1 MKRILFICIAVLCAV
16 NIRAQVKINVDSFN
30 EAIEQFNQTKDNNK
44 KKWGKNL
51 LEQNKRS
58 SAISYKFEF
67 PLEPEDAQ
75 LDIEKVKT
83 AIAAYLDAKP
93 YQRQIAVDW
102 ENNQIT
108 LVSAFGE
115 VASRKGYGGKTF
127 DMYVQA
133 AARIDITAETNKLVL
148 EMTIDRYYYSNTFK
162 SIEDCF
168 WTYINRTAPFVSVNK
183 QEDAIYTDAYIST
196 CSRCFNEV
204 SEFITLL
211 MLAYDDTTDEEEPT
225 P

>member
-16 NIRAQVKINVDSFN
+16 GIRAQVKINVDSFN

-51 LEQNKRS
+51 LELNKKS
-58 SAISYKFEF
+58 PTISYKFEF
-67 PLEPEDAQ
+67 PIEPEGTK
-75 LDIEKVKT
+75 LDVEKIKT
-83 AIAAYLDAKP
+83 AIAAFIEAKP

-108 LVSAFGE
+108 LVDAFGE

-133 AARIDITAETNKLVL
+133 AARIDITVEANKFTLA
-148 EMTIDRYYYSNTFK
+148 MTIDRYYYSNTFK
-162 SIEDCF
+162 SIEDCY
-168 WTYINRTAPFVSVNK
+168 WTYINRTAPFVAVNK

-196 CSRCFNEV
+196 CSRCFNEI
-204 SEFITLL
+204 SEFINLL
-211 MLAYDDTTDEEEPT
+211 MLSYDETEEES
-225 P
+225 

>member
-1 MKRILFICIAVLCAV
+1 MKRILLICIAALCAI
-16 NIRAQVKINVDSFN
+16 NMSAQVKINVESLND
-30 EAIEQFNQTKDNNK
+30 AIEQFNQTKDSNK

-51 LEQNKRS
+51 LEQNKKS
-58 SAISYKFEF
+58 PTISYKFEF
-67 PLEPEDAQ
+67 PIEPEGTK

-83 AIAAYLDAKP
+83 AIAAFIEAKP

-102 ENNQIT
+102 ENNLVT
-108 LVSAFGE
+108 LVDAFGE

-133 AARIDITAETNKLVL
+133 AARIDITAEANKLVL
-148 EMTIDRYYYSNTFK
+148 AMTIDRYYYSNTFK
-162 SIEDCF
+162 SIEDCY
-168 WTYINRTAPFVSVNK
+168 WTYINRTAPFTSVNK

-196 CSRCFNEV
+196 CSRGFNDA

-211 MLAYDDTTDEEEPT
+211 LLAYDDTTDEE
-225 P
+225 

>member
-16 NIRAQVKINVDSFN
+16 GIRAQVKINVDSFN
-30 EAIEQFNQTKDNNK
+30 EAIEKFNQTKDNNK

-51 LEQNKRS
+51 LELNKKS
-58 SAISYKFEF
+58 PTISYKFEF
-67 PLEPEDAQ
+67 PIEPEGTK
-75 LDIEKVKT
+75 LDVEKIKT
-83 AIAAYLDAKP
+83 AIAAFIEAKP

-108 LVSAFGE
+108 LVDAFGE

-133 AARIDITAETNKLVL
+133 AARIDITVEANKFTLA
-148 EMTIDRYYYSNTFK
+148 MTIDRYYYSNTFK
-162 SIEDCF
+162 SIEDCY
-168 WTYINRTAPFVSVNK
+168 WTYINRTAPFVAVNK

-196 CSRCFNEV
+196 CSRCFNDA

-211 MLAYDDTTDEEEPT
+211 LLAYDETTDEEG
-225 P
+225 

>member
-1 MKRILFICIAVLCAV
+1 MKRILLICIAALCII
-16 NIRAQVKINVDSFN
+16 NMSAQVKINVESLND
-30 EAIEQFNQTKDNNK
+30 AIEQFNQTKDNNK

-51 LEQNKRS
+51 LEQNKKS
-58 SAISYKFEF
+58 PTISYKFEF
-67 PLEPEDAQ
+67 PIEPEGTK

-83 AIAAYLDAKP
+83 AIAAFIEAKP

-102 ENNQIT
+102 ENNQVT
-108 LVSAFGE
+108 LVDAFGE

-133 AARIDITAETNKLVL
+133 AARIDITAEANKLVL
-148 EMTIDRYYYSNTFK
+148 AMTIDRYYYSNTFK
-162 SIEDCF
+162 SIEDCY
-168 WTYINRTAPFVSVNK
+168 WTYINRTAPFTSVNK

-196 CSRCFNEV
+196 CSRCFSDA

-211 MLAYDDTTDEEEPT
+211 LLAYDTPDE
-225 P
+225 

>member
-1 MKRILFICIAVLCAV
+1 MKRILLICIAALCII
-16 NIRAQVKINVDSFN
+16 NMSAQVKINVESLND
-30 EAIEQFNQTKDNNK
+30 AIEQFNQTKDNNK

-51 LEQNKRS
+51 LEQNKKS
-58 SAISYKFEF
+58 PTISYKFEF
-67 PLEPEDAQ
+67 PIEPEGTK

-83 AIAAYLDAKP
+83 AIAAFIEAKP

-102 ENNQIT
+102 ENNQVT
-108 LVSAFGE
+108 LVDAFGE

-133 AARIDITAETNKLVL
+133 AARIDITAEANKLVL
-148 EMTIDRYYYSNTFK
+148 AMAIDRYYYSNTFK
-162 SIEDCF
+162 SIEDCY
-168 WTYINRTAPFVSVNK
+168 WTYINRTAPFTSVNK

-196 CSRCFNEV
+196 CSRCFSDA

-211 MLAYDDTTDEEEPT
+211 LLAYDTPDE
-225 P
+225 

>member
-1 MKRILFICIAVLCAV
+1 MS
-16 NIRAQVKINVDSFN
+16 AQVKINVESLND
-30 EAIEQFNQTKDNNK
+30 AIEQFNQTKDSNK

-51 LEQNKRS
+51 LEQNKKS
-58 SAISYKFEF
+58 PTISYKFEF
-67 PLEPEDAQ
+67 PIEPEGTK

-83 AIAAYLDAKP
+83 AIAAFIEAKP

-102 ENNQIT
+102 ENNLVT
-108 LVSAFGE
+108 LVDAFGE

-133 AARIDITAETNKLVL
+133 AARIDITAEANKLVL
-148 EMTIDRYYYSNTFK
+148 AMTIDRYYYSNTFK
-162 SIEDCF
+162 SIEDCY
-168 WTYINRTAPFVSVNK
+168 WTYINRTAPFTSVNK

-196 CSRCFNEV
+196 CSRCFNDA

-211 MLAYDDTTDEEEPT
+211 LLAYDDTPDEEG
-225 P
+225 

>member
-51 LEQNKRS
+51 LDLNKKS
-58 SAISYKFEF
+58 PTITYKFEF
-67 PLEPEDAQ
+67 PIEPEGTK

-83 AIAAYLDAKP
+83 AIAAFIEAKP

-102 ENNQIT
+102 TDNQIT
-108 LVSAFGE
+108 LVDAFGE

-133 AARIDITAETNKLVL
+133 AARIDITAEANKFTLA
-148 EMTIDRYYYSNTFK
+148 MTIDRYYYSNTFK
-162 SIEDCF
+162 SIEDCY

-211 MLAYDDTTDEEEPT
+211 MLAYDETPEEEG
-225 P
+225 

>member
-1 MKRILFICIAVLCAV
+1 MKRILFIFIAVWCAV
-16 NIRAQVKINVDSFN
+16 NIHAQVKINLDSFN

-58 SAISYKFEF
+58 STISYKFEF
-67 PLEPEDAQ
+67 PIEPEGTK

-83 AIAAYLDAKP
+83 AIAAFIEAQP

-102 ENNQIT
+102 ENNQVT
-108 LVSAFGE
+108 LVDAFGE

-133 AARIDITAETNKLVL
+133 AARIDITAEANKLVL
-148 EMTIDRYYYSNTFK
+148 AMTIDRYYYSNTFK
-162 SIEDCF
+162 SIEDCY
-168 WTYINRTAPFVSVNK
+168 WTYINRTAPFVTVNK

-196 CSRCFNEV
+196 CSRCFNDA

-211 MLAYDDTTDEEEPT
+211 LLACDDTTDEEG
-225 P
+225 

>member
-16 NIRAQVKINVDSFN
+16 GIRAQVKINVDSFN

-51 LEQNKRS
+51 LELNKKS
-58 SAISYKFEF
+58 PTISYKFEF
-67 PLEPEDAQ
+67 PIEPEGTK

-83 AIAAYLDAKP
+83 AIAAFIEAKP

-102 ENNQIT
+102 ENNQVT
-108 LVSAFGE
+108 LVDAFGE

-133 AARIDITAETNKLVL
+133 AARIDITAEANKLVL
-148 EMTIDRYYYSNTFK
+148 AMTIDRYYYSNTFK
-162 SIEDCF
+162 SIEDCY
-168 WTYINRTAPFVSVNK
+168 WTYINRTAPFASVNK

-196 CSRCFNEV
+196 CSRCFSDA

-211 MLAYDDTTDEEEPT
+211 LLAYDTTEDE
-225 P
+225 

>member
-16 NIRAQVKINVDSFN
+16 GIRAQVKINVDSFN

-51 LEQNKRS
+51 LELNKKS
-58 SAISYKFEF
+58 PTISYKFEF
-67 PLEPEDAQ
+67 PIEPEGTK
-75 LDIEKVKT
+75 LDVEKIKT
-83 AIAAYLDAKP
+83 AIAAFIEAKP

-108 LVSAFGE
+108 LVDAFGE

-133 AARIDITAETNKLVL
+133 AARIDITVEANKFTLA
-148 EMTIDRYYYSNTFK
+148 MTIDRYYYSNTFK
-162 SIEDCF
+162 SIEDCY
-168 WTYINRTAPFVSVNK
+168 WTYINRTAPFVAVNK

-196 CSRCFNEV
+196 CSRCFNEI

-211 MLAYDDTTDEEEPT
+211 MLSYDETEEES
-225 P
+225 

>member
-58 SAISYKFEF
+58 STISYKFEF

-108 LVSAFGE
+108 LVDAFGE

-133 AARIDITAETNKLVL
+133 AARIDITAEANKLAL
-148 EMTIDRYYYSNTFK
+148 AMTIDRYV
-162 SIEDCF
+162 SILF
-168 WTYINRTAPFVSVNK
+168 LPA
-183 QEDAIYTDAYIST
+183 
-196 CSRCFNEV
+196 
-204 SEFITLL
+204 
-211 MLAYDDTTDEEEPT
+211 
-225 P
+225 

>member
-51 LEQNKRS
+51 LELNNRS
-58 SAISYKFEF
+58 STISYKFEF
-67 PLEPEDAQ
+67 PIEPEGAK

-83 AIAAYLDAKP
+83 VIAVFIEAKP
-93 YQRQIAVDW
+93 RQRQKVTDW
-102 ENNQIT
+102 ENNQVT
-108 LVSAFGE
+108 LVDAFGE
-115 VASRKGYGGKTF
+115 VASRKEYGGKAF
-127 DMYVQA
+127 NMYVQA

-148 EMTIDRYYYSNTFK
+148 ALNVDRYYYSNTVK
-162 SIEDCF
+162 SIKDNY

-196 CSRCFNEV
+196 CSRCFNEI

-211 MLAYDDTTDEEEPT
+211 MLAYDDTTDEEE
-225 P
+225 

>member
-1 MKRILFICIAVLCAV
+1 MKRILLICIAALCII
-16 NIRAQVKINVDSFN
+16 NMSAQVKINVESLND
-30 EAIEQFNQTKDNNK
+30 AIEQFNQTKDNNK

-51 LEQNKRS
+51 LEQNKKS
-58 SAISYKFEF
+58 PTISYKFEF
-67 PLEPEDAQ
+67 PIEPEGTK

-83 AIAAYLDAKP
+83 AIAAFIEAKP

-102 ENNQIT
+102 ENNQVT
-108 LVSAFGE
+108 LVDAFGE

-133 AARIDITAETNKLVL
+133 AARIDITAEANKLL
-148 EMTIDRYYYSNTFK
+148 LAMTIDRYYYSNTFK
-162 SIEDCF
+162 SIEDCY
-168 WTYINRTAPFVSVNK
+168 WTYINRTAPFTSVNK

-196 CSRCFNEV
+196 CSRCFSDA

-211 MLAYDDTTDEEEPT
+211 LLAYDTPDE
-225 P
+225 

>member
-51 LEQNKRS
+51 LDLNKKS
-58 SAISYKFEF
+58 PTITYKFEF
-67 PLEPEDAQ
+67 PIEPEGTK

-83 AIAAYLDAKP
+83 AIAAFIEAKP
-93 YQRQIAVDW
+93 YHRQIAVDW
-102 ENNQIT
+102 ADNQVT
-108 LVSAFGE
+108 LVDAFGE

-133 AARIDITAETNKLVL
+133 AARIDITAEANKFTLA
-148 EMTIDRYYYSNTFK
+148 MTIDRYYYSNTFK
-162 SIEDCF
+162 SIEDCY
-168 WTYINRTAPFVSVNK
+168 WTYINRTAPFVAVNK

-211 MLAYDDTTDEEEPT
+211 MLAYDETPEEEG
-225 P
+225 

>member
-1 MKRILFICIAVLCAV
+1 MKRILFICIAVLCAI
-16 NIRAQVKINVDSFN
+16 NLPAQVKINVDSFN
-30 EAIEQFNQTKDNNK
+30 EAIEQFNKTKDSNK

-51 LEQNKRS
+51 LELNKKS
-58 SAISYKFEF
+58 PTISYKFEF
-67 PLEPEDAQ
+67 PIEPEGTK
-75 LDIEKVKT
+75 LDIEKIKT
-83 AIAAYLDAKP
+83 AIAAFIEAKP

-102 ENNQIT
+102 ADNQVT

-133 AARIDITAETNKLVL
+133 AARIDITVEANKFTLA
-148 EMTIDRYYYSNTFK
+148 MTIDRYYYSNTFK
-162 SIEDCF
+162 SIEDCY
-168 WTYINRTAPFVSVNK
+168 WTYINRTAPFVAVNK

-196 CSRCFNEV
+196 CARCFNDV

-211 MLAYDDTTDEEEPT
+211 MLAYDETPDEEG
-225 P
+225 

>member
-1 MKRILFICIAVLCAV
+1 MKRILVICIAALCII
-16 NIRAQVKINVDSFN
+16 NMSAQVKINVESLND
-30 EAIEQFNQTKDNNK
+30 AIEQFNQTKDNNK

-51 LEQNKRS
+51 LEQNKKS
-58 SAISYKFEF
+58 PTISYKFEF
-67 PLEPEDAQ
+67 PIEPEGTK

-83 AIAAYLDAKP
+83 AIAAFIEAKP

-102 ENNQIT
+102 ENNQVT
-108 LVSAFGE
+108 LVDAFGE

-133 AARIDITAETNKLVL
+133 AARIDITAEANKLVL
-148 EMTIDRYYYSNTFK
+148 AMTIDRYYYSNTFK
-162 SIEDCF
+162 SIEDCY
-168 WTYINRTAPFVSVNK
+168 WTYINRTAPFTSVNK

-196 CSRCFNEV
+196 CSRCFSDA

-211 MLAYDDTTDEEEPT
+211 LLAYDTPDE
-225 P
+225 

>member
-16 NIRAQVKINVDSFN
+16 GIRAQVKINVDSFN

-51 LEQNKRS
+51 LDLNKKS
-58 SAISYKFEF
+58 PTITYKFEF
-67 PLEPEDAQ
+67 PIEPEDAQ

-115 VASRKGYGGKTF
+115 VASHKGYGGKTF

-133 AARIDITAETNKLVL
+133 AARIDITAEANKLAL
-148 EMTIDRYYYSNTFK
+148 AMTIDRYYYSNTFK
-162 SIEDCF
+162 SIEDCY

-183 QEDAIYTDAYIST
+183 QEDAIYTNAYIST

-211 MLAYDDTTDEEEPT
+211 MLAYDTPDEEG
-225 P
+225 